1 MELSRHLVAVLFT
14 LLIAI
19 LPAYGDAAA
28 EQEGR
33 YRRLPAGTD
42 VSPAR
47 ALEGMALAL
56 GKTNPAGF
64 AEQITVSDH
73 PEFDKAIRLLTR
85 RVPDHP
91 GGFQASA
98 RSVAPVKRGEIVLAV
113 FWARAAGAS
122 EAAEGSFVFDAEP
135 TGEFVHYRFECER
148 EWRRFFVPFL
158 ASQDAPSGEATVR
171 ILAGYGPQVLEI
183 AGLRVASYGNALS
196 FADFPFTPLAYRG
209 RNPDAPWRAQASA
222 TIDKERKATLSV
234 TVRNSKGKLVPW
246 TDVRIRQLQHAYGF
260 GVGVDPSAF
269 VADSEEGDDCRWRLL
284 DSFNQVELNSGFD
297 WGATDTSTTL
307 ALDAAEWLDGYD
319 LAARSQALF
328 AADGQLPADLVPL
341 RERRSE
347 LRTQVLDHVRKRVA
361 AAKGL
366 IKEWTVPVAL
376 SAESELGIGL
386 LGEVVRAARDT
397 DPQAR
402 ILLHAGN
409 VLADGVDQAQLNA
422 VIQAIRNVLETK
434 APVQGIALGSHFE
447 DQLLAPDRI
456 DAVLDR
462 FETLHL
468 PLTVT
473 DFAVD
478 TWDETTQADYTRDF
492 ATVVFAHPATAEL
505 SLAAFWAKGH
515 PIPNAA
521 LYTDDWT
528 PRGNA
533 RAWLEL
539 MQKRWN
545 SSCTVPT
552 NGKGVAKTRVFFGS
566 YAIEVRGGGKPKVVY
581 AKVGK
586 AGRFLEIVL
595 PAATGN

>member
-64 AEQITVSDH
+64 AEQITVADN

-91 GGFQASA
+91 SGFQASA
-98 RSVAPVKRGEIVLAV
+98 RTVAPVKRGEIVLAV

-122 EAAEGSFVFDAEP
+122 EAAEGSLLFDAEP

-158 ASQDAPSGEATVR
+158 AAQDAATGEATVR
-171 ILAGYGPQVLEI
+171 ILAGYGPQVLEV

-209 RNPDAPWRAQASA
+209 RNPDAPWRAQAA
-222 TIDKERKATLSV
+222 AIIDKERKATLSV

-246 TDVRIRQLQHAYGF
+246 TDVRIRQLQHSYGF
-260 GVGVDPSAF
+260 GVGVDPAAV

-284 DSFNQVELNSGFD
+284 DSFNQAELNSGFD
-297 WGATDTSTTL
+297 WGAPNTATAAT
-307 ALDAAEWLDGYD
+307 LDAAEWLDGYD

-328 AADGQLPADLVPL
+328 GADGQLPADLAPL

-347 LRTQVLDHVRKRVA
+347 LRTRVLDHVRERVT

-386 LGEVVRAARDT
+386 LGEVIRAARDT

-422 VIQAIRNVLETK
+422 VIQATRNVLETK

-447 DQLLAPDRI
+447 DQLLSPDRI

-492 ATVVFAHPATAEL
+492 ATVVFAHPATSAL

-521 LYTDDWT
+521 LFTNDWT
-528 PRGNA
+528 PRANA

-539 MQKRWN
+539 MQKRW
-545 SSCTVPT
+545 SSTNTVPT
-552 NGKGVAKTRVFFGS
+552 NGKGVAKTRVFHGS

-586 AGRFLEIVL
+586 SGRFLEITL
-595 PAATGN
+595 PAATSN